1 MSTWDEEIDL
11 LVLGSGAAGMSAA
24 ITGAH
29 AGLKVMLCEKTE
41 LLGGTSATSGG
52 SLWVPGAGPIVR
64 NGRNEPIDTVWAYL
78 RGEIGDRFDE
88 PLMRAF
94 LEAGPQAIGFLEE
107 KTDVR
112 FQHVP
117 NPDYHADAPGG
128 SGYGRAMTAEPF
140 DAREL
145 GEAFALLRP
154 PRPIYLVLGG
164 MMVGR
169 REVPVLLKPF
179 ASWSA
184 FKRTMSIVVP
194 HLLARLRY
202 PRGTRLLIGNA
213 LIGRFLLSAIKAG
226 VVIRT
231 QAGLVAL
238 IREDGRVQGA
248 LIDTPQGRR
257 AIWARA
263 GVVLATG
270 GIAHDLAVREALMPR
285 HPHAHSLAFEGNTG
299 DGVRAA
305 RAVGAA
311 LDLDLDSPAYWSP
324 ASTLK
329 RPDGSETVWIHGHM
343 DRGKP
348 GLIAVNS
355 AGRRFTNE
363 ADSYHDFVLA
373 MYRSH
378 QTVPSI
384 PAWLICDH
392 RFIRAYGIGLIRPHY
407 PRLEP
412 YVRAGYLHRADSLE
426 ALAQSIGVDATGLG
440 ESVAQHNRDCERGV
454 DTAFGRGSNQLNRF
468 NGDPQIGPNPN
479 LAPIV
484 RAPFYAVAVRPCSI
498 GTTVGLKTDVDAN
511 VLDEQG
517 RAIAGLYACGNDMG
531 PVMRGTYPG
540 PGITLGPA
548 VVFAWRAAH
557 HARANAPVQS

>member
-1 MSTWDEEIDL
+1 MKIW
-11 LVLGSGAAGMSAA
+11 
-24 ITGAH
+24 
-29 AGLKVMLCEKTE
+29 K
-41 LLGGTSATSGG
+41 
-52 SLWVPGAGPIVR
+52 
-64 NGRNEPIDTVWAYL
+64 
-78 RGEIGDRFDE
+78 EIG
-88 PLMRAF
+88 
-94 LEAGPQAIGFLEE
+94 
-107 KTDVR
+107 
-112 FQHVP
+112 
-117 NPDYHADAPGG
+117 
-128 SGYGRAMTAEPF
+128 
-140 DAREL
+140 
-145 GEAFALLRP
+145 
-154 PRPIYLVLGG
+154 LV
-164 MMVGR
+164 
-169 REVPVLLKPF
+169 
-179 ASWSA
+179 
-184 FKRTMSIVVP
+184 
-194 HLLARLRY
+194 
-202 PRGTRLLIGNA
+202 
-213 LIGRFLLSAIKAG
+213 
-226 VVIRT
+226 
-231 QAGLVAL
+231 
-238 IREDGRVQGA
+238 
-248 LIDTPQGRR
+248 
-257 AIWARA
+257 
-263 GVVLATG
+263 
-270 GIAHDLAVREALMPR
+270 
-285 HPHAHSLAFEGNTG
+285 
-299 DGVRAA
+299 
-305 RAVGAA
+305 
-311 LDLDLDSPAYWSP
+311 
-324 ASTLK
+324 LK